1 MHCIYVLT
9 LHATKGKKKIIYFRS
24 EYGAFWKCV
33 TAGAIY
39 MITQLAKMIFLA
51 TVFPV
56 PLDEDDDDPNAE
68 IPFDFLMVSISFIPY
83 FRLLVF
89 GILVTSVAR
98 FCFRF
103 FSLAHLALQNVKK
116 VYIIFSY
123 FHNCV
128 AKSDQNQKREM
139 G

>member
-1 MHCIYVLT
+1 MGISEFERSCLNRKCS
-9 LHATKGKKKIIYFRS
+9 LCANFSCDKKIKIFIYIFRS

-68 IPFDFLMVSISFIPY
+68 IPFDFLMV
-83 FRLLVF
+83 RA
-89 GILVTSVAR
+89 T
-98 FCFRF
+98 F
-103 FSLAHLALQNVKK
+103 FSNNFDSTLDFQVIN
-116 VYIIFSY
+116 
-123 FHNCV
+123 
-128 AKSDQNQKREM
+128 
-139 G
+139 

>member
-1 MHCIYVLT
+1 MLIFN
-9 LHATKGKKKIIYFRS
+9 AKKILIHFRS

-68 IPFDFLMVSISFIPY
+68 IPFDFLMVRTKSFCISHCE
-83 FRLLVF
+83 L
-89 GILVTSVAR
+89 
-98 FCFRF
+98 
-103 FSLAHLALQNVKK
+103 SL
-116 VYIIFSY
+116 
-123 FHNCV
+123 
-128 AKSDQNQKREM
+128 
-139 G
+139 

>member
-1 MHCIYVLT
+1 LGLNELRSCLNRKCTVYT
-9 LHATKGKKKIIYFRS
+9 NFSCKKILLHFRS

-68 IPFDFLMVSISFIPY
+68 IPFDFLMVS
-83 FRLLVF
+83 
-89 GILVTSVAR
+89 
-98 FCFRF
+98 
-103 FSLAHLALQNVKK
+103 
-116 VYIIFSY
+116 
-123 FHNCV
+123 
-128 AKSDQNQKREM
+128 
-139 G
+139 

>member
-1 MHCIYVLT
+1 MLNFN
-9 LHATKGKKKIIYFRS
+9 AKKIFIHFRS

-68 IPFDFLMVSISFIPY
+68 IPFDFLMVRTCNSFFKQFDFSPTTKIIC
-83 FRLLVF
+83 LF
-89 GILVTSVAR
+89 GL
-98 FCFRF
+98 F
-103 FSLAHLALQNVKK
+103 
-116 VYIIFSY
+116 
-123 FHNCV
+123 
-128 AKSDQNQKREM
+128 KRNFNFLDTN
-139 G
+139 

>member
-1 MHCIYVLT
+1 MF
-9 LHATKGKKKIIYFRS
+9 GSKKVAAISPYDLKSNWLSSANFSCKKRCEKKSSYIFRS

-68 IPFDFLMVSISFIPY
+68 IPFDFLMVSH
-83 FRLLVF
+83 FRP
-89 GILVTSVAR
+89 GTAG
-98 FCFRF
+98 
-103 FSLAHLALQNVKK
+103 NT
-116 VYIIFSY
+116 
-123 FHNCV
+123 
-128 AKSDQNQKREM
+128 
-139 G
+139 